1 MTALSLSDLPPPGAL
16 ARLSA
21 ASPLLWRTSIAFL
34 AAFAACALLEVI
46 DPRLFNGIGVWIKPA
61 KFFLSLSI
69 HMLTLGFGLALLPE
83 DVRHRLSATLIT
95 VTMASMAVLEMLYI
109 TFRAARAEASHFN
122 QSSELAGILYS
133 AMGLGSALMM
143 VVTIAL
149 GVIVLRAGPR
159 TLLGRA
165 TGTGFILAGVLTLIV
180 GFTLGGMGSHW
191 IGGDR
196 TDATGLPV
204 LGWSTTGATSDQPI
218 LPGSTSCRHCR
229 SRPASA
235 AGPWSGRR
243 PWAGWRRPSPS
254 MPWRSPAS
262 PCSPSD
268 FIARCTPAPSR
279 VTPRD
284 VRFSR
289 GPS

>member
-204 LGWSTTGATSDQPI
+204 LGWSTTGGDLRSVHFAGLHIMQALQLAACFGGRTLVWATAV
-218 LPGSTSCRHCR
+218 GGV
-229 SRPASA
+229 A
-235 AGPWSGRR
+235 ATVALYALAL
-243 PWAGWRRPSPS
+243 AGIPLF
-254 MPWRSPAS
+254 AL
-262 PCSPSD
+262 
-268 FIARCTPAPSR
+268 
-279 VTPRD
+279 
-284 VRFSR
+284 
-289 GPS
+289 